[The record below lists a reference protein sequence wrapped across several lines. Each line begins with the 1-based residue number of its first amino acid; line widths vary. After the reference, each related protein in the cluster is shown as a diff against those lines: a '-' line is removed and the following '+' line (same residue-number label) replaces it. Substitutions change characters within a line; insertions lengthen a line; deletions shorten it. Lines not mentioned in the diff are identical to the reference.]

1 MKPNIPHAG
10 PTERTRAALRTAALA
25 CALAFL
31 TSGCATAP
39 AARPQASPLLEA
51 ASGLFY
57 LDPSKRERSQT
68 DVLGSFV
75 LLGALTDKYDRSGG
89 CQSPECKRDFADA
102 LRTLGLAYS
111 RLGLHRLSLRYY
123 EMALANDADSAQ
135 SHADVAA
142 EQLALGR
149 DDAALESTAGAL
161 QRASDDAEIEHQA
174 ANVYLLTDRPQDAVR
189 HAEAC
194 LRLTAR
200 SRLAQYCATTL
211 AVAKLRG
218 GSDSLLLPLIE
229 AKGWPGPLLLFVR
242 GEIDEAAL
250 TRLIAL
256 ATDPADRRERLSEA
270 LYYAGEVAFA
280 RNRPEL
286 ALRYFRAN
294 QAMKAEGYWETMA
307 ARRRIVQLHGNSDE
321 PEPEVPVNH
330 VPLG

>member
-1 MKPNIPHAG
+1 MKPSISPAESAPG
-10 PTERTRAALRTAALA
+10 TRAAARTVVLA
-25 CALAFL
+25 CMLALL
-31 TSGCATAP
+31 GGCASAP
-39 AARPQASPLLEA
+39 GTRAPASPLLDA

-89 CQSPECKRDFADA
+89 CDSLPCKRDFADA
-102 LRTLGLAYS
+102 LRTLGMAYS

-123 EMALANDADSAQ
+123 EMALANDPDAAQ
-135 SHADVAA
+135 SHIDVAV

-149 DDAALESTAGAL
+149 DDAGLESTVAAL
-161 QRASDDAEIEHQA
+161 QRAAGDAGIEHQA
-174 ANVYLLTDRPQDAVR
+174 ASVYLLTDRPQEAVP

-194 LRLTAR
+194 LRLAPPAQ
-200 SRLAQYCATTL
+200 LAQYCAIAL
-211 AVAKLRG
+211 ALAKLRG
-218 GSDSLLLPLIE
+218 ASDSLLLPLIE

-242 GEIDEAAL
+242 GEIDEAMLA
-250 TRLIAL
+250 RLIAL
-256 ATDPADRRERLSEA
+256 TADPSERRERLSEA
-270 LYYAGEVAFA
+270 LYYAGETALA
-280 RNRPEL
+280 RGHTEL

-294 QAMKAEGYWETMA
+294 QSMKAEGYWETMA
-307 ARRRIVQLHGNSDE
+307 SRRRIVQLHGNSDE